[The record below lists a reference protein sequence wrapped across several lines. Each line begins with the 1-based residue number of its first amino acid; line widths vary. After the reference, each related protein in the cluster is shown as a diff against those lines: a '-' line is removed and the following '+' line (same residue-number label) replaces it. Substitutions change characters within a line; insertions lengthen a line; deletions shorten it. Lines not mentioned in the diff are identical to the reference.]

1 MMFDTYFS
9 TGRQNRSTAFVPP
22 FCVTIKNSVIS
33 AGIFRIVLDGLSS
46 RRYFDQRSFDME
58 NLRME
63 SLKNNIRTAASN
75 ASVKFSRF
83 SRESKLQT
91 GRATGRSFSHIDYVC
106 EGDLRHF
113 LPSVFASTP

>member
-46 RRYFDQRSFDME
+46 RRYFGQRSFDME

-63 SLKNNIRTAASN
+63 SLKKQHTN
-75 ASVKFSRF
+75 
-83 SRESKLQT
+83 
-91 GRATGRSFSHIDYVC
+91 GRVERVGKILAVLARIEIPNWPVARPFAFYDYS
-106 EGDLRHF
+106 GF
-113 LPSVFASTP
+113 I